1 MASTRAEASPPAC
14 RGHIGPMTDDLE
26 TIALRPAV
34 VDGVSRDDNYE
45 VIWRGL
51 PIGRMLKQPDSA
63 HWWWGCNVYGQPAT
77 PGDRG
82 PAINFKDCQ
91 VRFKLAWAKIR
102 PTLTEEAIAVA
113 TRHAQSQQPEQ
124 AGTAGQPAQAPL
136 QVLENNRAALR
147 HRVLKSGAIEF
158 DGGVIDCL
166 IRNISDTGA
175 ALEVASPIGIPET
188 FKLVIAGDHAIYRCK
203 VAWRTDKRIGVAFV

>member
-1 MASTRAEASPPAC
+1 
-14 RGHIGPMTDDLE
+14 MTDDDLE

-34 VDGVSRDDNYE
+34 VDGVRRDDDFE
-45 VIWRGL
+45 VVWRGL
-51 PIGRMLKQPDSA
+51 PIGRILKQPDNP

-91 VRFKLAWAKIR
+91 VRFKLAWARIR

-113 TRHAQSQQPEQ
+113 ARHAETLQPTQ
-124 AGTAGQPAQAPL
+124 PGAAGQAAQEAL

-147 HRVLKSGAIEF
+147 HRVLKSGSIEF
-158 DGGVIDCL
+158 NGGVIDCL
-166 IRNISDTGA
+166 VRNISETGA
-175 ALEVASPIGIPET
+175 ALEVASPLGIPET
-188 FKLVIAGDHAIYRCK
+188 FNLVIAGDHSSRRCQ
-203 VAWRTDKRIGVAFV
+203 VAWRKDKRIGVAFR

>member
-1 MASTRAEASPPAC
+1 
-14 RGHIGPMTDDLE
+14 MTDDLE

-51 PIGRMLKQPDSA
+51 AIGRMLKQPDSP

-102 PTLTEEAIAVA
+102 PTLTEEAIAIA
-113 TRHAQSQQPEQ
+113 TRHAETLQPKDPG
-124 AGTAGQPAQAPL
+124 AAGQATPESL
-136 QVLENNRAALR
+136 QLLENNRAALR
-147 HRVLKSGAIEF
+147 QRVLKSASIEF
-158 DGGVIDCL
+158 HGGVIDCV
-166 IRNISDTGA
+166 IRNISETGA
-175 ALEVASPIGIPET
+175 ALEVASPLGIPET
-188 FKLVIAGDHAIYRCK
+188 FNLVISGDHSSRSCK
-203 VAWRTDKRIGVAFV
+203 VAWRKDKRIGVAFT

>member
-1 MASTRAEASPPAC
+1 
-14 RGHIGPMTDDLE
+14 MTDDLE

-34 VDGVSRDDNYE
+34 VDGVRCDDNFE
-45 VIWRGL
+45 VLWRGI
-51 PIGRMLKQPDSA
+51 PIGRILKQPDNP

-91 VRFKLAWAKIR
+91 VRFKLAWARIR

-113 TRHAQSQQPEQ
+113 SRHAETLQPQQLS
-124 AGTAGQPAQAPL
+124 AAQAAPESL

-147 HRVLKSGAIEF
+147 HRVLKSGSIEF
-158 DGGVIDCL
+158 HGGVIDCL
-166 IRNISDTGA
+166 VRNISETGA
-175 ALEVASPIGIPET
+175 ALEVASPLGIPET
-188 FKLVIAGDHAIYRCK
+188 FNLVISGDHSSRACK
-203 VAWRTDKRIGVAFV
+203 VAWRKDKRIGVAFT